1 MSFCDRENVYPIT
14 FSNASIICVGICIED
29 RTCDNARAVNITEYQ
44 AMTHEYQDLIT
55 IFNRTFLAEYNTQLE
70 LGGDEPIYL
79 PADESHPHHRI
90 IFARGFYASALHE
103 IAHWCVAGPERRLLE
118 DFGYWYEPDGRTEQ
132 VQAEFEKVEIRPQ
145 AYEWILA
152 MSAGFPFSV
161 SCDNLN
167 GDFEP
172 DRIGFMTKVHAE
184 VEKIFDQGIPLR
196 VKMLSD
202 ALRDFYQIPAL
213 TLDQFV
219 VQ

>member
-1 MSFCDRENVYPIT
+1 
-14 FSNASIICVGICIED
+14 
-29 RTCDNARAVNITEYQ
+29 
-44 AMTHEYQDLIT
+44 MTHAYQDLIK
-55 IFNRTFLAEYNTQLE
+55 IFNDTFVADYNTKLE

-79 PADESHPHHRI
+79 PADDVTPYHRI

-103 IAHWCVAGPERRLLE
+103 IAHWCVAGPQRRLLE

-145 AYEWILA
+145 AYEWILS
-152 MSAGFPFSV
+152 MSAGFPFTV

-172 DRIGFMTKVHAE
+172 DRVAFMYKVHAE
-184 VEKIFDQGIPLR
+184 VTRIFQPGLPLR

-202 ALRDFYQIPAL
+202 ALRAFYQVPEL
-213 TLDQFV
+213 SLDMFEV
-219 VQ
+219 K

>member
-1 MSFCDRENVYPIT
+1 MRKSLQ
-14 FSNASIICVGICIED
+14 
-29 RTCDNARAVNITEYQ
+29 NARRHQHLPCTMNHQ
-44 AMTHEYQDLIT
+44 YQDLIE
-55 IFNRTFLAEYNTQLE
+55 IFNQTFYRDYNTKLE

-79 PADESHPHHRI
+79 PADEQVSYHRI

-103 IAHWCVAGPERRLLE
+103 IAHWCVAGPQRRLLE
-118 DFGYWYEPDGRTEQ
+118 DFGYWYEPDGRTAQ

-152 MSAGFPFSV
+152 MSAGFPFTV

-172 DRIGFMTKVHAE
+172 DRLAFMTKVHRE
-184 VEKIFDQGIPLR
+184 VLNILEQGLPLR

-202 ALRDFYQIPAL
+202 ALRAFYQTPAL
-213 TLDQFV
+213 LPEHFAV
-219 VQ
+219 K

>member
-1 MSFCDRENVYPIT
+1 MN
-14 FSNASIICVGICIED
+14 
-29 RTCDNARAVNITEYQ
+29 
-44 AMTHEYQDLIT
+44 HEYQDLIA
-55 IFNRTFLAEYNTQLE
+55 IFNNTFFESFNTKLE

-79 PADESHPHHRI
+79 PADQEHPHHRI

-118 DFGYWYEPDGRTEQ
+118 DFGYWYEPDGRTAE

-152 MSAGFPFSV
+152 KSADFPFNV
-161 SCDNLN
+161 SCDNLH

-172 DRIGFMTKVHAE
+172 DRLGFMHKVHRE
-184 VEKIFDQGIPLR
+184 VMGIFETGFPPR

-202 ALRDFYQIPAL
+202 AMRAFYDVQPLEKSDFI
-213 TLDQFV
+213 V
-219 VQ
+219 K